1 MKTIV
6 DRLAGIT
13 PQRLRGMRRGIEK
26 ESLRVLPTGM
36 LALTPHPLAL
46 GAALTHERITTD
58 YSESQLELITGAH
71 GDVRACEQE
80 LTQIHQYVYR
90 VLREAGNEML
100 WVASMP
106 CGLPAD
112 ETIPIGLY
120 GTSNIGHAKSVYR
133 MGLGH
138 RYGRRMQTIS
148 GIHYNWSLPGLG
160 NDEYFALIRNFRRHS
175 FVLLVLFGAS
185 PAVCPSFVA
194 GREHGLQPLSS
205 HTLHLPYAT
214 SLRMGRLGYQS
225 DAQASLSV
233 SYNNLESYAASLH
246 EALTKPYA
254 PYKAIGIRN
263 PGGEYNQLANS
274 LLQIENEFYGTIR
287 PKRVIQSGERPLHAL
302 RERGVEYV
310 EVRCMDLDPF
320 VDIGIAA
327 PTMRFI
333 DLFLLHCLLSDS
345 APDTRD
351 EIAALARNQHAAA
364 ARGREPGL
372 QLQRSGA
379 GVALTDWGAEL
390 LEGCAPIAARLDA
403 EFGGR
408 DYRDALAAAQATWR
422 APHTLPSARVLQAI
436 EGADGGAYTAFVR
449 QRAAQ
454 AQSDLLALPWS
465 LEQQGEF
472 EREAQASLDRQRAI
486 EAADTVPFETF
497 RQEYVSAKRLMPG

>member
-1 MKTIV
+1 
-6 DRLAGIT
+6 
-13 PQRLRGMRRGIEK
+13 
-26 ESLRVLPTGM
+26 
-36 LALTPHPLAL
+36 
-46 GAALTHERITTD
+46 
-58 YSESQLELITGAH
+58 
-71 GDVRACEQE
+71 
-80 LTQIHQYVYR
+80 
-90 VLREAGNEML
+90 
-100 WVASMP
+100 
-106 CGLPAD
+106 
-112 ETIPIGLY
+112 
-120 GTSNIGHAKSVYR
+120 
-133 MGLGH
+133 
-138 RYGRRMQTIS
+138 
-148 GIHYNWSLPGLG
+148 
-160 NDEYFALIRNFRRHS
+160 
-175 FVLLVLFGAS
+175 
-185 PAVCPSFVA
+185 
-194 GREHGLQPLSS
+194 
-205 HTLHLPYAT
+205 
-214 SLRMGRLGYQS
+214 
-225 DAQASLSV
+225 
-233 SYNNLESYAASLH
+233 
-246 EALTKPYA
+246 
-254 PYKAIGIRN
+254 
-263 PGGEYNQLANS
+263 
-274 LLQIENEFYGTIR
+274 
-287 PKRVIQSGERPLHAL
+287 
-302 RERGVEYV
+302 
-310 EVRCMDLDPF
+310 MDLDPF

-454 AQSDLLALPWS
+454 AQTDLLALPWS